1 MEALDREPERS
12 QSSNPGP
19 GATAATTLARTTIS
33 DFLARL
39 PEIDRVIYAAERD
52 QRPDLAYQVPFPR
65 VGLVLSGELEHV
77 VGAPSGRTIKLRQTT
92 STALFVPAD
101 GWNDPQWRSDE
112 VTTLDLLFGK
122 QRLGFALARWNGEE
136 QISIAKY
143 DVPRRGPR
151 IGTFILQALG
161 EAVMHPEDTATPV
174 HLVRAL
180 IAHARDLMHIQVPA
194 ATRSAAFFQA
204 IREHVEENYAGKL
217 SRESVA
223 EAFDITPNYLSH
235 LFQKE
240 IKTSFNDYVNMVRL
254 EQAKH
259 LLRHYDMSI
268 KEVATRCGFADSNYF
283 CRLFRQR
290 TDRSPSEYRVHYHS
304 RAQED

>member
-1 MEALDREPERS
+1 MAGGS
-12 QSSNPGP
+12 
-19 GATAATTLARTTIS
+19 ATAARTVIA
-33 DFLARL
+33 DLLGNL
-39 PEIDRVIYAAERD
+39 PAIDGVIFAAERD
-52 QRPDLAYQVPFPR
+52 HCPELAYQVPFPR
-65 VGLVLSGELEHV
+65 VGLILSGELDHV
-77 VGAPSGRTIKLRQTT
+77 IGAPAGRTERVAQTS

-101 GWNDPQWRSDE
+101 GWHDPQWRNEE

-122 QRLGFALARWNGEE
+122 QRLGFALARWNGRE
-136 QISIAKY
+136 QVSIAKY

-161 EAVMHPEDTATPV
+161 ETVLHRDDKATPV

-180 IAHARDLMHIQVPA
+180 ITHARDLMNIQIPA

-204 IREHVEENYAGKL
+204 IRDYVEQNYSARL

-223 EAFDITPNYLSH
+223 DAFDITPNYLSH
-235 LFQKE
+235 LFKKE
-240 IKTSFNDYVNMVRL
+240 IGISFNDHVNMVRL

-304 RAQED
+304 RSQAE